1 MQSVPRAG
9 FLGVTPWHLLF
20 YFRQY
25 KIRWNSKNAQSMQS
39 GGSGE
44 DTKERIAW
52 EKLRIAMPSIFSNGA
67 FRKPQSQNEEY
78 RKLAD
83 EKEQFKREKQYHAW
97 EEQKREQ
104 KKERKAYE
112 SESTLT
118 MKPELFFRGVGNEL
132 MLKKRYKDLIKIY
145 HPDNVAGDTRT
156 VQEINKEYEKMKQ
169 LFL

>member
-1 MQSVPRAG
+1 MGSEMC
-9 FLGVTPWHLLF
+9 
-20 YFRQY
+20 
-25 KIRWNSKNAQSMQS
+25 IRDS
-39 GGSGE
+39 
-44 DTKERIAW
+44 
-52 EKLRIAMPSIFSNGA
+52 
-67 FRKPQSQNEEY
+67 

>member
-1 MQSVPRAG
+1 MGKAQ
-9 FLGVTPWHLLF
+9 
-20 YFRQY
+20 
-25 KIRWNSKNAQSMQS
+25 NSNAEHFQQWCFQ
-39 GGSGE
+39 E
-44 DTKERIAW
+44 TAKLERKRKELERE
-52 EKLRIAMPSIFSNGA
+52 EKLLEQEKSLLNMKLDIL
-67 FRKPQSQNEEY
+67 KEEY

-104 KKERKAYE
+104 KKERKAHE
-112 SESTLT
+112 SERTLT

>member
-1 MQSVPRAG
+1 MVLSGNRKVRTEEERTRAG
-9 FLGVTPWHLLF
+9 
-20 YFRQY
+20 
-25 KIRWNSKNAQSMQS
+25 
-39 GGSGE
+39 
-44 DTKERIAW
+44 
-52 EKLRIAMPSIFSNGA
+52 
-67 FRKPQSQNEEY
+67 RKTVRTGKKSFEYEVLKEEY

-118 MKPELFFRGVGNEL
+118 MKPEIFFRGVGNEL

>member
-1 MQSVPRAG
+1 M
-9 FLGVTPWHLLF
+9 
-20 YFRQY
+20 
-25 KIRWNSKNAQSMQS
+25 K
-39 GGSGE
+39 
-44 DTKERIAW
+44 
-52 EKLRIAMPSIFSNGA
+52 
-67 FRKPQSQNEEY
+67 
-78 RKLAD
+78 
-83 EKEQFKREKQYHAW
+83 KEQFKREKQYHAW

-132 MLKKRYKDLIKIY
+132 MLKKRYKDRSKYI
-145 HPDNVAGDTRT
+145 TRTMWRAIPET

>member
-1 MQSVPRAG
+1 MGKAQ
-9 FLGVTPWHLLF
+9 
-20 YFRQY
+20 
-25 KIRWNSKNAQSMQS
+25 NSNAEHFQQWCFQ
-39 GGSGE
+39 E
-44 DTKERIAW
+44 TAKLERKRKEL
-52 EKLRIAMPSIFSNGA
+52 E
-67 FRKPQSQNEEY
+67 
-78 RKLAD
+78 
-83 EKEQFKREKQYHAW
+83 REKKYHAW

>member
-1 MQSVPRAG
+1 MVLSGNRKVRTEEERTRAG
-9 FLGVTPWHLLF
+9 RKTVRTGKSLL
-20 YFRQY
+20 
-25 KIRWNSKNAQSMQS
+25 NM
-39 GGSGE
+39 
-44 DTKERIAW
+44 
-52 EKLRIAMPSIFSNGA
+52 KLDIL
-67 FRKPQSQNEEY
+67 KEEY

-118 MKPELFFRGVGNEL
+118 MKPEIFFRGVGNEL

>member
-1 MQSVPRAG
+1 MGKAQ
-9 FLGVTPWHLLF
+9 
-20 YFRQY
+20 
-25 KIRWNSKNAQSMQS
+25 NSNAEHFQQWCFQ
-39 GGSGE
+39 E
-44 DTKERIAW
+44 TAKLERKRKELERE
-52 EKLRIAMPSIFSNGA
+52 EKLLEQEKSLLNMKLDIL
-67 FRKPQSQNEEY
+67 KEEY

-145 HPDNVAGDTRT
+145 HPDNVAGDTRA